1 LDGSASGDIDGNI
14 REYYWSDVAIK
25 AIVSKKPYKTLFILE
40 NAENI
45 IIGKTVIVCEVFN
58 LAIRKNIFLAYQLK

>member
-1 LDGSASGDIDGNI
+1 MDRPLVISMETSGNTTGQAQ
-14 REYYWSDVAIK
+14 RLRPSQAR
-25 AIVSKKPYKTLFILE
+25 PYKTLFIPE

-45 IIGKTVIVCEVFN
+45 IIGKTVVVCEVFN